1 MKERSSLPSLD
12 RLGEAIERFDEKE
25 SAGRPGHNK
34 PPPSRIA
41 AGMRMGVELVCGVLV
56 GMGVGLYLDEWL
68 GTSPFLMVIC
78 LFFGAAAGF
87 LTLYRSAQEIS
98 KAAEETTND
107 EKRQP

>member
-12 RLGEAIERFDEKE
+12 KLGAAIERFDEKD

-34 PPPSRIA
+34 PAPSRVA

-56 GMGVGLYLDEWL
+56 GMGIGLYLDEWL

-87 LTLYRSAQEIS
+87 LTLYRTAQELS
-98 KAAEETTND
+98 KATEETTND
-107 EKRQP
+107 E